1 MEGEFVWYGIWG
13 VIHMLDLWQG
23 DMVISV
29 NLNIIEVA

>member
-13 VIHMLDLWQG
+13 VIHMLDHGLG
-23 DMVISV
+23 DMGIRV